1 MQNFY
6 FCIISFINYNQK
18 RFTKKKFTFSESFLI
33 KIYAR
38 EVITNYLLI
47 THYALRI
54 MHYLK
59 ISQGYFNIE
68 RNYNLAI

>member
-1 MQNFY
+1 M
-6 FCIISFINYNQK
+6 
-18 RFTKKKFTFSESFLI
+18 
-33 KIYAR
+33 

-59 ISQGYFNIE
+59 ISQGYFNK
-68 RNYNLAI
+68 NYALFKNIPGIF